1 MPRMTD
7 SPLLRWLLRHKLAVL
22 LVLVVAVRVAVYFA
36 FPSVFAWDQTGAI
49 HGSSA
54 YDTYAQNLLATG
66 VYGMTPG
73 VADANIPP
81 GYSYA
86 LAGVYGWLGRSAA
99 SVAFW
104 HIALDVLSVYAVYE
118 IGRRLF
124 RGWGEGHAEAVGW
137 LAGLFTA
144 LYPYLVFQN
153 LTLIDTPLFMA
164 LLYLWLLMMVA
175 LRDRRRFNARTL
187 MLGVMGG
194 VVLGI
199 ATLVRPVLP
208 PLAVLVAVWFL
219 FRLGLVQTVLRL
231 LPVAIIPL
239 LVLGLWSA
247 RTAQVLGVPVLLT
260 TTSGS
265 NFFQGNN
272 PLTIPYLRAG
282 YDVQWIGGQLED
294 IPPSAAEADK
304 ALLQAGLTFL
314 RENPGLI
321 PELLW
326 LKFAAHWSV
335 DIFPYRNP
343 AEGEAPRL
351 DYQGDAQQT
360 GEGGAVELGGL
371 PPGDPVGAYSG
382 SLFDQIGRPLH
393 MIYFG
398 GLLIL
403 AVIGVVASARLWRD
417 VSLLWF
423 VQISMTAMYVL
434 FHSSTRYRV
443 PTDPALFLF
452 SGAAVVWV
460 VRKLRVTS

>member
-1 MPRMTD
+1 MIN
-7 SPLLRWLLRHKLAVL
+7 SPIVRWLVRHKLLVL
-22 LVLVVAVRVAVYFA
+22 LALVVVVRLAAFFA
-36 FPSVFAWDQTGAI
+36 FPSVFAWDQTGTI
-49 HGSSA
+49 HGSAA

-66 VYGMTPG
+66 VYGMEPG
-73 VADANIPP
+73 VPDASIPP
-81 GYSYA
+81 AYSYA
-86 LAGVYGWLGRSAA
+86 LAGVYAWLGRSAL
-99 SVAFW
+99 SVAVW
-104 HIALDVLSVYAVYE
+104 HIVLDVLSVYAVYE

-124 RGWGEGHAEAVGW
+124 RGWGEGRAEAIGW

-187 MLGVMGG
+187 MLGVIGG
-194 VVLGI
+194 VVLSIG
-199 ATLVRPVLP
+199 TLVRPVLP
-208 PLAVLVAVWFL
+208 PLAVLVVVWFL

-239 LVLGLWSA
+239 LVLGVWSA
-247 RTAQVLGVPVLLT
+247 RSAQIFGTPVLLT
-260 TTSGS
+260 TTSGA

-272 PLTIPYLRAG
+272 PDTIPYLSAG
-282 YDVQWIGGQLED
+282 YDVQWISGQVEG
-294 IPPSAAEADK
+294 IPANAAAADK
-304 ALLQAGLTFL
+304 AMFQAGLTFL

-326 LKFAAHWSV
+326 LKFAAHWSIDV
-335 DIFPYRNP
+335 FPYRNP

-351 DYQGDAQQT
+351 DYQGDPQQT
-360 GEGGAVELGGL
+360 GDGGAVELGGL
-371 PPGDPVGAYSG
+371 PPGDPVGVYSG

-393 MIYFG
+393 VIYFG

-403 AVIGVVASARLWRD
+403 AVIGVVVSARLWRD

-423 VQISMTAMYVL
+423 VQISMTAMYVF

-452 SGAAVVWV
+452 SSAALVWAAK
-460 VRKLRVTS
+460 KLRVTSW